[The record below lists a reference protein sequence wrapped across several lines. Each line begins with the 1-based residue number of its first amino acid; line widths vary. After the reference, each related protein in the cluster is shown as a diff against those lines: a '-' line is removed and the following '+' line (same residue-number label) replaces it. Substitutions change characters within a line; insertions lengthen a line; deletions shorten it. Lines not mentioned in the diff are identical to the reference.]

1 MISNKYKRERL
12 FYKQHFVISAE
23 KNVFASLGQYLLINI
38 CHFVTFYRFLDES
51 LRWLLAN
58 GKTKQ
63 AMKIIKKA
71 ASWNNQSFE
80 SVMESI
86 KKKQPLTSMEL
97 VIQTPEKPESNGDHQ
112 PLEGN
117 GTAEVK
123 QKVHK
128 YSAFTILKHKKILI
142 VSVLLWV
149 IW

>member
-1 MISNKYKRERL
+1 LRSMG
-12 FYKQHFVISAE
+12 FYE
-23 KNVFASLGQYLLINI
+23 KGHAKVSYDFKLSTHVPYGSVMTGTTI
-38 CHFVTFYRFLDES
+38 FLDES

-80 SVMESI
+80 SVMESV